1 MFSWKR
7 SWPLQHSILNIVRDV
22 KYIYHLEF
30 LVLTIRVRVNLCR
43 DKAGR
48 CAKGYRETGLGE
60 DDIADRPEI
69 GARGARAFAE
79 TTRQCVRCHRVYD
92 FGDGTGAHEPV
103 NRDPEKGSV
112 RPSTCHSAI
121 FSAIRPQNREK
132 WHFTG
137 DELLEINPE
146 AKFGSQGDDAARSI
160 SFRQVGNTSQ
170 SAIQM
175 LHEHYP
181 PGADTGSERYSHE
194 AEEAGIIIEGEIEI
208 TVGDETRTLKKG
220 DAYLFNSRLAHR
232 FRNSSDRDCVIVS
245 ACTPPTF

>member
-1 MFSWKR
+1 MR
-7 SWPLQHSILNIVRDV
+7 H
-22 KYIYHLEF
+22 
-30 LVLTIRVRVNLCR
+30 
-43 DKAGR
+43 
-48 CAKGYRETGLGE
+48 REEGLGE
-60 DDIADRPEI
+60 DDIAERLKSERE
-69 GARGARAFAE
+69 ARGLSQ
-79 TTRQCVRCHRVYD
+79 RQLANACGVTASMISVMEQGRTSPSIATLKKVLSGLNMSLSD
-92 FGDGTGAHEPV
+92 F
-103 NRDPEKGSV
+103 
-112 RPSTCHSAI
+112 
-121 FSAIRPQNREK
+121 FSDTALNREK
-132 WHFTG
+132 WHFTR

-146 AKFGSQGDDAARSI
+146 AKFGSHGDDAARSI

-194 AEEAGIIIEGEIEI
+194 AEEAGIVVEGEIEI

-232 FRNSSDRDCVIVS
+232 FRNSGDRDCIIVS

>member
-1 MFSWKR
+1 M
-7 SWPLQHSILNIVRDV
+7 
-22 KYIYHLEF
+22 
-30 LVLTIRVRVNLCR
+30 
-43 DKAGR
+43 
-48 CAKGYRETGLGE
+48 GE
-60 DDIADRPEI
+60 DDIAERLKSERE
-69 GARGARAFAE
+69 ARGLSQ
-79 TTRQCVRCHRVYD
+79 RQLANACGVTASMISVMEQGRTSPSIATLKKVLSGLNMSLSD
-92 FGDGTGAHEPV
+92 FFSDT
-103 NRDPEKGSV
+103 
-112 RPSTCHSAI
+112 AI
-121 FSAIRPQNREK
+121 NREK

-146 AKFGSQGDDAARSI
+146 AKFGAHGDNAARSI

-194 AEEAGIIIEGEIEI
+194 AEEAGIVVEGEIEI

-232 FRNSSDRDCVIVS
+232 FRNSGDRDCIIVS

>member
-1 MFSWKR
+1 M
-7 SWPLQHSILNIVRDV
+7 
-22 KYIYHLEF
+22 
-30 LVLTIRVRVNLCR
+30 
-43 DKAGR
+43 
-48 CAKGYRETGLGE
+48 GE
-60 DDIADRPEI
+60 DDIAERLKSERE
-69 GARGARAFAE
+69 ARGLSQ
-79 TTRQCVRCHRVYD
+79 RQLANACGVTASMISVMEQGRTSPSIATLKKVLSGLNMSLSD
-92 FGDGTGAHEPV
+92 F
-103 NRDPEKGSV
+103 
-112 RPSTCHSAI
+112 
-121 FSAIRPQNREK
+121 FSDTAVNREK
-132 WHFTG
+132 WHFTS

-194 AEEAGIIIEGEIEI
+194 AEEAGIVVEGEIDI

-232 FRNSSDRDCVIVS
+232 FRNSSDRDCIIVS